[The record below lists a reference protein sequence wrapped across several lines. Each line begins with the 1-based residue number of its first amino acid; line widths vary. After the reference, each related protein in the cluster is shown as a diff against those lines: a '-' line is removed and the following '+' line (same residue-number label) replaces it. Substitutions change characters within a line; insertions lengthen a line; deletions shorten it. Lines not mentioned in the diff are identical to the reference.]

1 MNPNAADVFPQ
12 GDESLVACTSVLL
25 RVSMPPHLR
34 PPPSPLTARLLPL
47 TRQQRF
53 PSCCQLQLYGGTMG
67 LWTPLLLLLHLAV
80 CVSLPAPANVSITS
94 YNMEHILRFWP
105 DPRTPPDA
113 RFTVQI
119 HSTRKQRWKTVVECA
134 ELTAGQTCNLTSKL
148 KDMFD
153 YYLARVQALRT
164 NQTSNWTSSNLF
176 HPLEDSETTE
186 HHHTDLT
193 CFNKTHEY
201 RKHLI
206 YYQDHLFTNHFFR
219 LKQSYQQETVIS
231 YLQPGVEYC
240 VSVSFKSFINRNS
253 VPSEYRCAFTSP
265 PPPQHTCTPLQMTLF
280 LHLSAKLFLVLG
292 LLGGFTLLVVIFVGR
307 FIYSSKVSLEL
318 LRRHLNRSV
327 HTKNTLLGIKMA
339 ALVKNQHL
347 PSMKFRSQSYTCLMS
362 SLTEEDG
369 ALTSL
374 CLI

>member
-1 MNPNAADVFPQ
+1 
-12 GDESLVACTSVLL
+12 
-25 RVSMPPHLR
+25 
-34 PPPSPLTARLLPL
+34 
-47 TRQQRF
+47 
-53 PSCCQLQLYGGTMG
+53 MG
-67 LWTPLLLLLHLAV
+67 LWTPLLLLLHLV

-119 HSTRKQRWKTVVECA
+119 HSTRKQRWKTVAECA

-148 KDMFD
+148 KDMFG

-176 HPLEDSETTE
+176 HPLEDTFLGPPEFSVSGCGNCLVLQVRDGPGTPSYHNEE
-186 HHHTDLT
+186 LKDLHKEMELNVRRT
-193 CFNKTHEY
+193 RDGAE
-201 RKHLI
+201 
-206 YYQDHLFTNHFFR
+206 FR

-265 PPPQHTCTPLQMTLF
+265 PPPQHT
-280 LHLSAKLFLVLG
+280 LFLVLG

-307 FIYSSKVSLEL
+307 FIYSSKV
-318 LRRHLNRSV
+318 
-327 HTKNTLLGIKMA
+327 
-339 ALVKNQHL
+339 KNQHL

-369 ALTSL
+369 VTT
-374 CLI
+374 